1 MRRGWAAFAAVAAVG
16 VLVLT
21 GCSKDDPAPATWV
34 VGDSLTVGA
43 EMGGLGDDGTI
54 VVDAQEAG
62 GVAARISRILAFGVT
77 ARIELDG
84 LNGATG
90 QLFEVEITRDEVQRL
105 GLEEGQAVR
114 LVPSRLRV
122 FERNA
127 AASGASQAPN
137 WVI

>member
-1 MRRGWAAFAAVAAVG
+1 MFGLRFRAGRPTDEASSSDGRAA
-16 VLVLT
+16 LLHR
-21 GCSKDDPAPATWV
+21 DPVHGRAC
-34 VGDSLTVGA
+34 
-43 EMGGLGDDGTI
+43 
-54 VVDAQEAG
+54 
-62 GVAARISRILAFGVT
+62 RVT
-77 ARIELDG
+77 RIELDG
-84 LNGATG
+84 LNGSTG